1 MESLGEYIHQINQEH
16 ADKLGI
22 PLRTKSKETQGST
35 HRIEIRFV
43 SGPMAQ
49 KMREFYL
56 KQKPKS

>member
-1 MESLGEYIHQINQEH
+1 MESLGEWIHQENLKFAEE
-16 ADKLGI
+16 LGI
-22 PLRTKSKETQGST
+22 PLKTKSKETQGTT

-56 KQKPKS
+56 KQNPKS

>member
-1 MESLGEYIHQINQEH
+1 MESLGEYIHQTNLKFAEKH
-16 ADKLGI
+16 GI
-22 PLRTKSKETQGST
+22 PFRTRPKETQGAT

>member
-1 MESLGEYIHQINQEH
+1 METLGEFIHRENLKFAEEH
-16 ADKLGI
+16 GI
-22 PLRTKSKETQGST
+22 PLQTRPKETQGAT
-35 HRIEIRFV
+35 HRIEIQFV